1 MDSKVYGRPSS
12 LNDKQ
17 FTYCPGC
24 GHGVCNRLL
33 AEVIDEMGIAGDTIG
48 VAYVGCG
55 GMLYDFYNLDFA
67 FPLHG
72 RAPATATGI
81 KRVRP
86 DKIVFSYQGDGDLA
100 AIGTAEIIHVATRGE
115 NLTTLFINNGTYG
128 MTGGQMAPT
137 TLINQKASTCVD
149 GRDPSYHGHPIRM
162 SEMIA
167 QCDGVCYVE
176 RVAIDTPKNIMAAKK
191 AIKKA
196 FQNQIDGKGFSL
208 VEIISPCPVG
218 WNLSPNDAYK
228 RITDTVLE
236 FYKLG
241 VFKDTTVK

>member
-1 MDSKVYGRPSS
+1 
-12 LNDKQ
+12 
-17 FTYCPGC
+17 
-24 GHGVCNRLL
+24 
-33 AEVIDEMGIAGDTIG
+33 
-48 VAYVGCG
+48 
-55 GMLYDFYNLDFA
+55 
-67 FPLHG
+67 
-72 RAPATATGI
+72 
-81 KRVRP
+81 
-86 DKIVFSYQGDGDLA
+86 
-100 AIGTAEIIHVATRGE
+100 
-115 NLTTLFINNGTYG
+115 
-128 MTGGQMAPT
+128 
-137 TLINQKASTCVD
+137 
-149 GRDPSYHGHPIRM
+149 M